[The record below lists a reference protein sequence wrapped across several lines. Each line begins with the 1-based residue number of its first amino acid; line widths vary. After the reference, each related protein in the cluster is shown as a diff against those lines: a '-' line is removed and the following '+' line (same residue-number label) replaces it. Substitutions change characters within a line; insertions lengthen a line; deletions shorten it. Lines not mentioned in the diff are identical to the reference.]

1 MNIRRARPSDAEA
14 ISALIHG
21 QRDLFLLSP
30 VGPATTAFLSATSS
44 DRILEHIQSPERA
57 VFVATN
63 DGHVIACMSIKS
75 TRHVSQF
82 FVHPDHQRQG
92 IGRALW
98 DAADLELGLSRVGQV
113 VTVDSSFY
121 AVPVYRRLGFVE
133 CGPAAERD
141 GFLVQADPLRQA
153 A

>member
-1 MNIRRARPSDAEA
+1 MNTRRARPSDAEA

-44 DRILEHIQSPERA
+44 DRILEHIQSPDRA
-57 VFVATN
+57 VFVAIR
-63 DGHVIACMSIKS
+63 DAQVVGCISIKNAK
-75 TRHVSQF
+75 HVSQF
-82 FVHPDHQRQG
+82 FVHPEHQRQG

-98 DAADLELGLSRVGQV
+98 SAADQELCLSEVGQV

-133 CGPAAERD
+133 CGPATERD
-141 GFLVQADPLRQA
+141 GFRYVPMSRANDA
-153 A
+153 